1 MPKKLSPEKLLE
13 NSDFV
18 RAQIEPGSVNA
29 DERRVAILI
38 STETPVRRYDYW
50 SGQYYEEVLLHGDE
64 NVDLTRA
71 ATAKLRWMHGSGK
84 YGELPI
90 GKLENVTLANRQLR
104 AEAVF
109 SIANPDAD
117 MFWRMVEEGT
127 LTEISVGGSKMENRV
142 TERDGSIALVEVTHW
157 AFHEASLVDIG
168 ADPSAGIGRSE
179 NQTKGEIVNEKLE
192 ALQRQLE
199 ELKNQGADQSAI
211 ERKNQEIQ
219 VAMTALADEN
229 KELKRVAG
237 IRELIAAKP
246 GVMDDDEVNRFISD
260 KTKTADNL
268 ARAMLDKA
276 TEKQTDV
283 PFQRGEDTPAMYAVV
298 GGRQNQSELVRAI
311 GDSLIMRAGLS
322 VADAHKDADMFRGAS
337 MMEIARMVTGY
348 SGYDKNE
355 IIKRAMSTSDFPVL
369 LGNVANRVLVQA
381 FEMAN
386 GTFDQWTTAVDV
398 DDFKTRN
405 EANLEMFSGRLK
417 KITEGGEKKNKETS
431 ENNESWRIY
440 SRGAEVMITR
450 EMLINDDLG
459 AFNDIILGF
468 GEMAKRTANGES
480 YDLLQ
485 SLGDYSG
492 YKMADGKAIFHADHK
507 NIGTGAALSV
517 DSLTNGRTLMRRQTT
532 KGGDALN
539 INPAYLL
546 VAPELETT
554 ALQLLNSEST
564 MGQANAG
571 VANPFRNSLKLIVD
585 AELAAKPWYLAANRR
600 TVKVGYLKGTN
611 RRPIVNEKERNL
623 SGIKYECVFDFGVM
637 AEDHRGLLKNLGQ

>member
-29 DERRVAILI
+29 DECRVAILI

-109 SIANPDAD
+109 SQANPDAD

-142 TERDGSIALVEVTHW
+142 TERDGSIALVEVTRW

-179 NQTKGEIVNEKLE
+179 NQTKGEIVNERLE

-237 IRELIAAKP
+237 IRDLVAAKP
-246 GVMDDDEVNRFISD
+246 GVMGDDDVKRFLDD
-260 KTKTADNL
+260 KTKTADDL

-276 TEKQTDV
+276 TESQTNV
-283 PFQRGEDTPAMYAVV
+283 PFQRGEATPQVYVI
-298 GGRQNQSELVRAI
+298 GQQNHSDMMRAI
-311 GDSLIMRAGLS
+311 GDSLIMRAGLN
-322 VADAHKDADMFRGAS
+322 VTDAHKDVDQFRGAS
-337 MMEIARMVTGY
+337 MLEIARMVTGY

-355 IIKRAMSTSDFPVL
+355 LIKRAMSTSDFPTL
-369 LGNVANRVLVQA
+369 LGNVANRVLSVA
-381 FEMAN
+381 YEEEA
-386 GTFDQWTTAVDV
+386 GTFDMWTIAEDV
-398 DDFKTRN
+398 ADFKTRT
-405 EANLEMFSGRLK
+405 EASRDRLGGRLRK
-417 KITEGGEKKNKETS
+417 LTEGGEKKNKETS
-431 ENNESWRIY
+431 ESAESWRIY
-440 SRGAEVMITR
+440 SYGESLKINR

-459 AFNDIILGF
+459 AFNNIILDF
-468 GEMAKRTANGES
+468 GAMAKRTANGLV

-485 SLGDYSG
+485 SKGEYAG
-492 YKMADGKAIFHADHK
+492 YKMADNKAIFDAAHA
-507 NIGTGAALSV
+507 NYTPTGTALST
-517 DSLTNGRTLMRRQTT
+517 DSLTVARTLMRRQKDKSGT
-532 KGGDALN
+532 ALS
-539 INPAYLL
+539 IAPKFLI
-546 VAPELETT
+546 VAPEQETL
-554 ALQLLNSEST
+554 ALQLITSET
-564 MGQANAG
+564 QLGQANAG
-571 VANPFRNSLKLIVD
+571 VKNPFRNAVDVIVES
-585 AELAAKPWYLAANRR
+585 ELAATAWYMAAVRR
-600 TVKVGYLKGTN
+600 TLKVGYLQGTN
-611 RRPIVNEKERNL
+611 RRPIVAEKSRDL
-623 SGIKYECVFDFGVM
+623 SGVEYECVFDFGVF
-637 AEDHRGLLKNLGQ
+637 AEDFRGLYKNNGQ

>member
-1 MPKKLSPEKLLE
+1 MPKKLSAEKLLE
-13 NSDFV
+13 NSEFV

-50 SGQYYEEVLLHGDE
+50 SGLYYEEVLLHGYE

-117 MFWRMVEEGT
+117 MFWHMVEEGT

-142 TERDGSIALVEVTHW
+142 TERDGSIALVEVTRW

-179 NQTKGEIVNEKLE
+179 NQNKGEIVNEKLE

-219 VAMTALADEN
+219 VAMIALADEN
-229 KELKRVAG
+229 KELKRIAG
-237 IRELIAAKP
+237 IRDLVAAKP
-246 GVMDDDEVNRFISD
+246 GVMGDDDVKRFLD
-260 KTKTADNL
+260 DNTKTADDL

-283 PFQRGEDTPAMYAVV
+283 PFQRGEATPHVYVI
-298 GGRQNQSELVRAI
+298 GQQNHSDMMRAI
-311 GDSLIMRAGLS
+311 GDSLIMRAGLN
-322 VADAHKDADMFRGAS
+322 VTDAHKDVDQFRGAS
-337 MMEIARMVTGY
+337 MLEIARMVTGY
-348 SGYDKNE
+348 TGYDKNE
-355 IIKRAMSTSDFPVL
+355 LIKRAMSTSDFPTL
-369 LGNVANRVLVQA
+369 LGNVANRVLSVA
-381 FEMAN
+381 YEEEA
-386 GTFDQWTTAVDV
+386 GTFDMWTIAEDV
-398 DDFKTRN
+398 ADFKTRT
-405 EANLEMFSGRLK
+405 EASRDRLGGRLRK
-417 KITEGGEKKNKETS
+417 LTEGGEKKNKETS
-431 ENNESWRIY
+431 ESAESWRIY
-440 SRGAEVMITR
+440 SYGESLKINR

-459 AFNDIILGF
+459 AFNNIILDF
-468 GEMAKRTANGES
+468 GAMAKRTANGLV

-485 SLGDYSG
+485 SKGEYAG
-492 YKMADGKAIFHADHK
+492 YKMADNKAIFDASHA
-507 NIGTGAALSV
+507 NYTSTGTALST
-517 DSLTNGRTLMRRQTT
+517 DSLTVARTLMRRQKDKSGT
-532 KGGDALN
+532 ALS
-539 INPAYLL
+539 IAPKFLI
-546 VAPELETT
+546 VAPEQETL
-554 ALQLLNSEST
+554 ALQLITSET
-564 MGQANAG
+564 QLGQANAG
-571 VANPFRNSLKLIVD
+571 VKNPFRNAVDVIVES
-585 AELAAKPWYLAANRR
+585 ELAATAWYMAAVRR
-600 TVKVGYLKGTN
+600 TLKVGYLQGTN
-611 RRPIVNEKERNL
+611 RRPIVAEKSRDL
-623 SGIKYECVFDFGVM
+623 SGVEYECVFDFGVF
-637 AEDHRGLLKNLGQ
+637 AEDFRGLYKNNGQ

>member
-1 MPKKLSPEKLLE
+1 MPKKLSAEKLLE
-13 NSDFV
+13 NSEFV
-18 RAQIEPGSVNA
+18 RAQIEPGSVNV

-50 SGQYYEEVLLHGDE
+50 SGQYYEEVLLHGEE

-71 ATAKLRWMHGSGK
+71 ATAKLRWMHGGGK

-109 SIANPDAD
+109 SQANPDAD

-142 TERDGSIALVEVTHW
+142 TERDGSIALVEVTRW

-168 ADPSAGIGRSE
+168 ADPSAGIGRSK
-179 NQTKGEIVNEKLE
+179 NQNKGETVNEELE
-192 ALQRQLE
+192 ALRRQLE

-219 VAMTALADEN
+219 VAMIALADEN
-229 KELKRVAG
+229 KELKRVAA
-237 IRELIAAKP
+237 IRDLVAAKP
-246 GVMDDDEVNRFISD
+246 GVMSDDEVNRFISD
-260 KTKTADNL
+260 KTKTADEL

-276 TEKQTDV
+276 TEQQTNV
-283 PFQRGEDTPAMYAVV
+283 PFQRGEATPNVYVI
-298 GGRQNQSELVRAI
+298 GQQNHSDMMRAI
-311 GDSLIMRAGLS
+311 GDSLIMRSGLS
-322 VADAHKDADMFRGAS
+322 VADAHKDAEMFRGAS

-348 SGYDKNE
+348 GGYDKNA
-355 IIKRAMSTSDFPVL
+355 IIQRAMSTSDFPVL

-381 FEMAN
+381 FELAN

-398 DDFKTRN
+398 DDFKIRN

-468 GEMAKRTANGES
+468 GEMAKRTANGET

-492 YKMADGKAIFHADHK
+492 YKMADGKTIFHADHK
-507 NIGTGAALSV
+507 NIGTAAALSV

-585 AELAAKPWYLAANRR
+585 AELSAKPWYLAANRR

-611 RRPIVNEKERNL
+611 RRPVVNEKERSL

-637 AEDHRGLLKNLGQ
+637 AEDFRGLLKNAGQ

>member
-1 MPKKLSPEKLLE
+1 MPKKLRADKLLE

-18 RAQIEPGSVNA
+18 RAQIEPGSVNS

-38 STETPVRRYDYW
+38 STETPVRRFDYW

-109 SIANPDAD
+109 SQANPDAD

-142 TERDGSIALVEVTHW
+142 TERDGNIALVEVTRW

-168 ADPSAGIGRSE
+168 ADPSAGIGRSQ
-179 NQTKGEIVNEKLE
+179 NQHKGETVNEELE
-192 ALQRQLE
+192 ALRRQLE
-199 ELKNQGADQSAI
+199 ELKNQGADSAAI
-211 ERKNQEIQ
+211 ERKNQEIN
-219 VAMTALADEN
+219 AMVIALADEN

-237 IRELIAAKP
+237 IRDLAAAKP
-246 GVMDDDEVNRFISD
+246 GIMDEDEVKRFLGD
-260 KTKTADNL
+260 KTKSPDDF
-268 ARAMLDKA
+268 ARALLDAA
-276 TEKQTDV
+276 TAQQTEV
-283 PFQRGEDTPAMYAVV
+283 HFQRGENTPVFYG
-298 GGRQNQSELVRAI
+298 GGRQNHVELMRAI
-311 GDSLIMRAGLS
+311 GDSLIIRAGLS
-322 VADAHKDADMFRGAS
+322 LNDAHKDAQMFSGAS
-337 MMEIARMVTGY
+337 MVEIARQVTGY
-348 SGYDKNE
+348 SGYNPHE
-355 IIKRAMSTSDFPVL
+355 IIARAMSTSDFPVL

-381 FEMAN
+381 FESAN
-386 GTFDQWTTAVDV
+386 GTYDQWTTAVDV

-405 EANLEMFSGRLK
+405 EVNLNMFSGRLK
-417 KITEGGEKKNKETS
+417 KITEGGEKKSKETN
-431 ENNESWRIY
+431 ENSESWRIY

-459 AFNDIILGF
+459 AFNDIIIGF
-468 GEMAKRTANGES
+468 GEMAKRTANGET

-485 SLGDYSG
+485 SLNDYSG
-492 YKMADGKAIFHADHK
+492 YKMSDGKAIFHADHK
-507 NIGTGAALSV
+507 NIGTAAALSV
-517 DSLTNGRTLMRRQTT
+517 DSLTNGRTLMRRQTLN
-532 KGGDALN
+532 GDALN
-539 INPAYLL
+539 ISPSFLM

-564 MGQANAG
+564 VGQANSG

-600 TVKVGYLKGTN
+600 TIKVGYLKGTN
-611 RRPIVNEKERNL
+611 RRPVVNEKSRNL
-623 SGIKYECVFDFGVM
+623 SGINYECVFDFGVM
-637 AEDHRGLLKNLGQ
+637 AEDFRGLLKNAGQ

>member
-1 MPKKLSPEKLLE
+1 MPKKLRADKLLE

-18 RAQIEPGSVNA
+18 RAQIEPGSVNS

-38 STETPVRRYDYW
+38 STETPVRRFDYW

-109 SIANPDAD
+109 SQANPDAD

-142 TERDGSIALVEVTHW
+142 TERDGNIALVEVTRW

-168 ADPSAGIGRSE
+168 ADPSAGIGRSQ
-179 NQTKGEIVNEKLE
+179 NQHKGETVNEELE
-192 ALQRQLE
+192 ALRRQLE
-199 ELKNQGADQSAI
+199 ELKNQGADSAAI
-211 ERKNQEIQ
+211 ERKNQEIN
-219 VAMTALADEN
+219 AMVIALADEN

-237 IRELIAAKP
+237 IRDLAAAKP
-246 GVMDDDEVNRFISD
+246 GIMDEDGVKRFLDD
-260 KTKTADNL
+260 KTKTPDDF
-268 ARAMLDKA
+268 ARALLDA
-276 TEKQTDV
+276 VTAQQTDV
-283 PFQRGEDTPAMYAVV
+283 NFQRGEETPSVWVV
-298 GGRQNQSELVRAI
+298 NGRQNEGDLKRAI
-311 GDSLIMRAGLS
+311 ADSMILRAGLS
-322 VADAHKDADMFRGAS
+322 LDNPHKDAEIFRGATLV
-337 MMEIARMVTGY
+337 ELARHVTGF
-348 SGYDKNE
+348 SGYNPHE
-355 IIKRAMSTSDFPVL
+355 IIARAMSTSDFPVL

-381 FEMAN
+381 FESAN
-386 GTFDQWTTAVDV
+386 GTYDQWTTAVDV

-405 EANLEMFSGRLK
+405 EVNLNMFSGRLK
-417 KITEGGEKKNKETS
+417 KITEGGEKKSKETN
-431 ENNESWRIY
+431 ENSESWRIY

-459 AFNDIILGF
+459 AFNDIIIGF
-468 GEMAKRTANGES
+468 GEMAKRTANGET

-485 SLGDYSG
+485 SLNDYSG
-492 YKMADGKAIFHADHK
+492 YKMSDGKAIFHADHK
-507 NIGTGAALSV
+507 NIGTAAALSV
-517 DSLTNGRTLMRRQTT
+517 DSLTNGRTLMRRQTLN
-532 KGGDALN
+532 GDALN
-539 INPAYLL
+539 ISPSFLM

-564 MGQANAG
+564 VGQANAG

-600 TVKVGYLKGTN
+600 TIKVGYLKGTN
-611 RRPIVNEKERNL
+611 RRPVVNEKSRNL
-623 SGIKYECVFDFGVM
+623 SGINYECVFDFGVM
-637 AEDHRGLLKNLGQ
+637 AEDFRGLLKNAGQ

>member
-1 MPKKLSPEKLLE
+1 MPKRIEAERLLKDSE
-13 NSDFV
+13 FV
-18 RAQIEPGSVNA
+18 RAQIDPGSVNSE
-29 DERRVAILI
+29 ERRVAILV
-38 STETPVRRYDYW
+38 STETPVRRFDYW
-50 SGQYYEEVLLHGDE
+50 SGQYYEEVLLHGEE

-71 ATAKLRWMHGSGK
+71 ATAKLRWMHGSGQ

-109 SIANPDAD
+109 SQANPDAD

-142 TERDGSIALVEVTHW
+142 TERDGSIALVEVTRW

-168 ADPSAGIGRSE
+168 ADPSAGIGRSK
-179 NQTKGEIVNEKLE
+179 NQNQGETVNEQLE
-192 ALQRQLE
+192 ALQRQLA
-199 ELKNQGADQSAI
+199 ELQKQGADGDAI
-211 ERKNQEIQ
+211 ARKNQEIQ
-219 VAMTALADEN
+219 VAMTALTDEN

-237 IRELIAAKP
+237 IRDLITAKP
-246 GVMDDDEVNRFISD
+246 GIMSDDDVKRFIDD
-260 KTKTADNL
+260 KTKNADDL
-268 ARAMLDKA
+268 ARAMLDAA
-276 TEKQTDV
+276 TQSQVNV
-283 PFQRGEDTPAMYAVV
+283 PFERGEDTPSVYAVV
-298 GGRQNQSELVRAI
+298 HGRNNEGELKRAI
-311 GDSLIMRAGLS
+311 ADSMILRAGLTL
-322 VADAHKDADMFRGAS
+322 ANPHKDAEMFAGAS
-337 MMEIARMVTGY
+337 MVEIARNLIGFAGY
-348 SGYDKNE
+348 NPNE

-381 FEMAN
+381 FEQAN

-405 EANLEMFSGRLK
+405 EVNLNMFSGRLK

-431 ENNESWRIY
+431 ENSEAWRIY

-468 GEMAKRTANGES
+468 GEMAKRTANGEA

-507 NIGTGAALSV
+507 NIGTAAALSV
-517 DSLTNGRTLMRRQTT
+517 DSLTNGRTPMRRQTLN
-532 KGGDALN
+532 GDALN
-539 INPAYLL
+539 ISPAFLM

-564 MGQANAG
+564 VGQANAG

-600 TVKVGYLKGTN
+600 TIKVGYLKGTN

-637 AEDHRGLLKNLGQ
+637 AEDFRGLLKNAGQ

>member
-109 SIANPDAD
+109 SQANPDAD

-142 TERDGSIALVEVTHW
+142 TERDGSIALVEVTRW

-179 NQTKGEIVNEKLE
+179 NQNKGEIVNEKLE

-260 KTKTADNL
+260 NTKTADNL

-283 PFQRGEDTPAMYAVV
+283 PFQRGEATPQVYVI
-298 GGRQNQSELVRAI
+298 GQQNHSDMMRAI
-311 GDSLIMRAGLS
+311 GDSLIMRAGLN
-322 VADAHKDADMFRGAS
+322 VTDAHKDVDQFRGAS
-337 MMEIARMVTGY
+337 MLEIARMVTGY
-348 SGYDKNE
+348 TGYDKNE
-355 IIKRAMSTSDFPVL
+355 LIKRAMSTSDFPTL
-369 LGNVANRVLVQA
+369 LGNVANRVLSVA
-381 FEMAN
+381 YEEEA
-386 GTFDQWTTAVDV
+386 GTFDMWTIAEDV
-398 DDFKTRN
+398 ADFKTRT
-405 EANLEMFSGRLK
+405 EASRDRLGGRLRK
-417 KITEGGEKKNKETS
+417 LTEGGEKKNKEAS
-431 ENNESWRIY
+431 ESAESWRIY
-440 SRGAEVMITR
+440 SYGESLKINR

-459 AFNDIILGF
+459 AFNNIILDF
-468 GEMAKRTANGES
+468 GAMAKRTANGLV

-485 SLGDYSG
+485 GKGEFSN
-492 YKMADGKAIFHADHK
+492 YKMADNKAIFDAAHA
-507 NIGTGAALSV
+507 NYTAAGTALST
-517 DSLTNGRTLMRRQTT
+517 DSLTVARTLMRRQKDKSGT
-532 KGGDALN
+532 ALS
-539 INPAYLL
+539 IAPKFLI
-546 VAPELETT
+546 VAPEQETL
-554 ALQLLNSEST
+554 ALQLITSET
-564 MGQANAG
+564 QLGQANAG
-571 VANPFRNSLKLIVD
+571 VKNPFRNAVD
-585 AELAAKPWYLAANRR
+585 VIIESELAETAWYMAAVRR
-600 TVKVGYLKGTN
+600 TLKVGYLQGTN
-611 RRPIVNEKERNL
+611 RRPIVAEKSRDL
-623 SGIKYECVFDFGVM
+623 SGVEYECVFDFGVF
-637 AEDHRGLLKNLGQ
+637 AEDFRGLYKNNGQ

>member
-109 SIANPDAD
+109 SQANPDAD

-127 LTEISVGGSKMENRV
+127 LTEISVGGSKMDNRV
-142 TERDGSIALVEVTHW
+142 TERDGSIALVEVTRW

-246 GVMDDDEVNRFISD
+246 GVMGDDDVKRFLDD
-260 KTKTADNL
+260 KAKTADDL

-276 TEKQTDV
+276 TESQTNV
-283 PFQRGEDTPAMYAVV
+283 PFQRGEDTPNVYVI
-298 GGRQNQSELVRAI
+298 GQQNHSDMMRAI
-311 GDSLIMRAGLS
+311 GDSLIMRAGLN
-322 VADAHKDADMFRGAS
+322 VTDAHKDVDQFRGAS
-337 MMEIARMVTGY
+337 MLEIARMVTGY

-355 IIKRAMSTSDFPVL
+355 LIKRAMSTSDFPTL
-369 LGNVANRVLVQA
+369 LGNVANRVLSVA
-381 FEMAN
+381 YEEEA
-386 GTFDQWTTAVDV
+386 GTFDMWTIAEDV
-398 DDFKTRN
+398 ADFKTRT
-405 EANLEMFSGRLK
+405 EASRDRLGGRLRK
-417 KITEGGEKKNKETS
+417 LTEGGEKKNKETS
-431 ENNESWRIY
+431 ESAESWRIY
-440 SRGAEVMITR
+440 SYGESLKINR

-459 AFNDIILGF
+459 AFNNIILDF
-468 GEMAKRTANGES
+468 GAMAKRTANGLV

-485 SLGDYSG
+485 SKGEYAG
-492 YKMADGKAIFHADHK
+492 YKMADNKAIFDAAHA
-507 NIGTGAALSV
+507 NYTSTGTALST
-517 DSLTNGRTLMRRQTT
+517 DSLTVARTLMRRQKDKSGT
-532 KGGDALN
+532 ALS
-539 INPAYLL
+539 IAPKFLI
-546 VAPELETT
+546 VAPEQETL
-554 ALQLLNSEST
+554 ALQLITSET
-564 MGQANAG
+564 QLGQANAG
-571 VANPFRNSLKLIVD
+571 VKNPFRNAVDVIVES
-585 AELAAKPWYLAANRR
+585 ELAATAWYMAAVRR
-600 TVKVGYLKGTN
+600 TLKVGYLQGTN
-611 RRPIVNEKERNL
+611 RRPIVAEKSRDL
-623 SGIKYECVFDFGVM
+623 SGVEYECVFDFGVF
-637 AEDHRGLLKNLGQ
+637 AEDFRGLYKNNGQ